1 VLPVS
6 ALVGLEV
13 SMAKAKGIQAHKV
26 FKLGKAAAKKDKRN
40 LKFATLL
47 RAAAPKLP
55 ASYDFDLSHPGIPT
69 PMFGN
74 DEYGDCVIAGRAHQ
88 TLRFEDIEQGSVL
101 MITDKEVLR
110 EYFKQTGGPDSGLV
124 VLDSLN
130 LWRQKG
136 WKVGKHTYK
145 IRAFAEVDFTNHAQV
160 RTAIFADVGV
170 GLGVELPNSAKA
182 QLQAGQP
189 WDVTTGKDSKKGS
202 WGGHY
207 IYVPGYT
214 PQGPVCVT
222 WGRKQQM
229 TWAWIDKY
237 CDEAY
242 SIFDAKNR
250 FKKAMVDM
258 AKVDAFLKTLKR

>member
-1 VLPVS
+1 
-6 ALVGLEV
+6 
-13 SMAKAKGIQAHKV
+13 MAKAKGINDHKV
-26 FKLGKAAAKKDKRN
+26 FKLGKAAAKKDARN
-40 LKFATLL
+40 LKFAALL
-47 RAAAPKLP
+47 MAAAPALP

-74 DEYGDCVIAGRAHQ
+74 DVHGDCVMAGRAHQ

-101 MITDKEVLR
+101 MITDKEVLK
-110 EYFKQTGGPDSGLV
+110 EYFKETGGADSGLV

-145 IRAFAEVDFTNHAQV
+145 IKAFAQVNFTNKQQV
-160 RTAIFADVGV
+160 RQAIYSDVGI
-170 GLGVELPNSAKA
+170 GLGVQLPIAA
-182 QLQAGQP
+182 QDQIQSGQP
-189 WDVTTGKDSKKGS
+189 WDVTSGPDAVRGS

-207 IYVPGYT
+207 VFVPGYT
-214 PQGPVCVT
+214 PKGPVCVT

-229 TWAWIDKY
+229 TWAWLNKY

-242 SIFDAKNR
+242 AIFDARNR
-250 FKKAMVDM
+250 FKKKLISEARI
-258 AKVDAFLKTLKR
+258 DAFLSQLA